1 MKGGSS
7 HGLSRFNETV
17 VDVSYGRFDQT
28 AEEGNG
34 DNCQGN
40 TSRQGA
46 DGGACYQLGKGNDGN
61 HENNKGHGANDVD
74 DCAEDAV
81 NRCILKNMPLVSR
94 NQKDTQGDTDDSSND
109 S

>member
-1 MKGGSS
+1 M
-7 HGLSRFNETV
+7 SRFNETV
-17 VDVSYGRFDQT
+17 VDVSYGCFDQT

-34 DNCQGN
+34 DNRQGN
-40 TSRQGA
+40 ASRQGT
-46 DGGACYQLGKGNDGN
+46 DGSTGYQLGKGNDGN
-61 HENNKGHGANDVD
+61 HENDKGNGANDVD
-74 DCAEDAV
+74 DGAEDAV